1 MNPTTISM
9 LGHEHEADLA
19 REARRAA
26 LAEVARHAPAS
37 GKPAVNLS
45 PTFPARRLV
54 VIALSAA
61 ATLFLA
67 LATLIH

>member
-45 PTFPARRLV
+45 ATFPARRLA
-54 VIALSAA
+54 VIALSAT

-67 LATLIH
+67 LATLVH